1 MESEGSQIKVMGST
15 DGGDTWVEIQVDSD
29 GALVVTV

>member
-1 MESEGSQIKVMGST
+1 MEEGSQIKVYGYESVT
-15 DGGDTWVEIQVDSD
+15 AEWIPIQVDVN